1 MENSLDTLKIYA
13 CSSDGDPHIGE
24 KIYTSTLIW
33 CYETLA
39 YWVTDKNNY
48 IQLHSVS
55 SVWEPP
61 VYEDILK
68 HKSNAAV
75 V

>member
-33 CYETLA
+33 CYEILA

-48 IQLHSVS
+48 IQLQTVERHP
-55 SVWEPP
+55 EKLGKINP
-61 VYEDILK
+61 IQIK
-68 HKSNAAV
+68 IKTK
-75 V
+75 